1 MKLKRIVAAVLAI
14 IMLLALAACGEEKEE
29 KQDDSSSNGKFTSSE
44 AVQIAKEYISDGLGG
59 YDLLNRVT
67 GRDDTANI
75 SVPNIGSASYT
86 GNYVNDF
93 NDREYYIVEVKG
105 TFNGYDDYGQFTE
118 RYKFTINVEVDRNDR
133 SPSSKEISIE
143 RAY

>member
-14 IMLLALAACGEEKEE
+14 IMLLALATCGEEKEE

-133 SPSSKEISIE
+133 SPSSKDISIE

>member
-1 MKLKRIVAAVLAI
+1 MKLKRIVATVLAI
-14 IMLLALAACGEEKEE
+14 IMLLALVACGEEKEE
-29 KQDDSSSNGKFTSSE
+29 EQDESSSNGKFTSSE

-67 GRDDTANI
+67 GRDDTASI
-75 SVPNIGSASYT
+75 SVPDIGSASYT

-93 NDREYYIVEVKG
+93 NDKKYYTVEVKG
-105 TFNGYDDYGQFTE
+105 TFSGYDDYGQFTE
-118 RYKFTINVEVDRNDR
+118 KYKFTINVKVAWNDR
-133 SPSSKEISIE
+133 SPSSGDISIE

>member
-1 MKLKRIVAAVLAI
+1 MNLKRIVAAVLAI

-29 KQDDSSSNGKFTSSE
+29 EQDESSSYSEFTSSE
-44 AVQIAKEYISDGLGG
+44 AVQIASEYVSDGLGG

-67 GRDDTANI
+67 GRDDTASI
-75 SVPNIGSASYT
+75 SVPDIGSASYT

-93 NDREYYIVEVKG
+93 NDKKYYTVEVKG
-105 TFNGYDDYGQFTE
+105 TFSGYDDYGQFTE
-118 RYKFTINVEVDRNDR
+118 KYKFTINVKVAWNDR
-133 SPSSKEISIE
+133 SPSSGDISIE

>member
-44 AVQIAKEYISDGLGG
+44 AVQIAKEYISDGVGG

-133 SPSSKEISIE
+133 SPSSKDISIE

>member
-118 RYKFTINVEVDRNDR
+118 RYKFTINVEVDRND
-133 SPSSKEISIE
+133 ESIPE
-143 RAY
+143 FV